1 MHAHATCSLS
11 GGGTI
16 ARVCV
21 GLGLTMRSRDATVQ
35 SSQDRSLSQT
45 TRNTAYNIISGRQEQ
60 KVRGWWHHLRRHLV
74 RALRGPVHLTS
85 AMRFLSPV
93 PGATTTATS
102 SREATAANAAG
113 GAATDRKVAAC
124 MSLTALATG
133 FASTGCRRWTVH
145 LKLGNFGHLS
155 PVARFAASFAQ
166 PKMQIHTPHL
176 PCNVSAAYSTHRQA
190 LCCTTRDSDQ
200 RWPWASG
207 GKWRRPRCSRPQ
219 PAPRSACASPH
230 TALACR
236 RI

>member
-145 LKLGNFGHLS
+145 LKLGHLVQLVTGCAFCRQLCGS
-155 PVARFAASFAQ
+155 RKCRSTHRICLATSRQ
-166 PKMQIHTPHL
+166 PIHTPPGSVLHHKRL
-176 PCNVSAAYSTHRQA
+176 
-190 LCCTTRDSDQ
+190 
-200 RWPWASG
+200 
-207 GKWRRPRCSRPQ
+207 
-219 PAPRSACASPH
+219 
-230 TALACR
+230 
-236 RI
+236 